1 MPQTREDKE
10 ATLKNLP
17 AGTIRVQIVT
27 GGGKQVYKRPED
39 IDFLNDEICFSGDG
53 SPIVMRGKPG
63 RPNKSSLPPATPQIA
78 AVSAVREDHMGNNP
92 ITREVEKNPDGE
104 DTFNLILGG
113 MADEAASI
121 EFDRLEAQRNGQD
134 ASDLATKRARIL
146 KGVAELI
153 LHRKKMSEISI
164 DLDSVQFQNLFK
176 FILQNFKESMEDSGM
191 RSEQIETTFSKLVA
205 RLSDSSWKEE
215 AKQKMKGKS

>member
-1 MPQTREDKE
+1 
-10 ATLKNLP
+10 
-17 AGTIRVQIVT
+17 
-27 GGGKQVYKRPED
+27 
-39 IDFLNDEICFSGDG
+39 
-53 SPIVMRGKPG
+53 
-63 RPNKSSLPPATPQIA
+63 
-78 AVSAVREDHMGNNP
+78 MGNNP